1 MIRLNRVVRD
11 IPNKDKEG
19 NLYIYGGNKV
29 TNHRQIIHNKM
40 KKENKGTCKCIRCR
54 EIKTKNTPS
63 EMQIVYREYVSSNGK
78 EYFISMES
86 GESNQS
92 YIKNNEWNDKYGKHE
107 NWILYGF
114 IRLRLSQNA
123 GANNERFPE
132 LKNCAFIRELHVHG
146 EVVSNNENKSCNSV
160 QHRGIGKELVKF
172 AERQANI
179 SGFKKIA
186 VISGIGVRQY
196 YARIGY
202 QHVNTYMIKNIDE
215 SGIIIITL
223 LIMIIH
229 MFIVFMY

>member
-1 MIRLNRVVRD
+1 MKIL
-11 IPNKDKEG
+11 
-19 NLYIYGGNKV
+19 V
-29 TNHRQIIHNKM
+29 T
-40 KKENKGTCKCIRCR
+40 GAT
-54 EIKTKNTPS
+54 
-63 EMQIVYREYVSSNGK
+63 
-78 EYFISMES
+78 
-86 GESNQS
+86 
-92 YIKNNEWNDKYGKHE
+92 
-107 NWILYGF
+107 GF
-114 IRLRLSQNA
+114 
-123 GANNERFPE
+123 
-132 LKNCAFIRELHVHG
+132 
-146 EVVSNNENKSCNSV
+146 
-160 QHRGIGKELVKF
+160 IGKELVKF